1 MVISSGRTGSLADLL
16 AGSRTY
22 TPRMSETPEEVPE
35 FVCPYCQAVFAEEQA
50 LIAHFCPMA
59 PQH

>member
-1 MVISSGRTGSLADLL
+1 MNEA
-16 AGSRTY
+16 
-22 TPRMSETPEEVPE
+22 PEVEPA

-50 LIAHFCPMA
+50 LVEHFCPMA

>member
-1 MVISSGRTGSLADLL
+1 
-16 AGSRTY
+16 
-22 TPRMSETPEEVPE
+22 MSESSEEVPE